1 MTEGSLGVPAR
12 PGDDAWSD
20 SSARSVLQLMVES
33 VTEMIGFRV
42 AVLSVVLGQDL
53 VTVAYSGP
61 EEFREA
67 VMATDPVSVLDPVL
81 EQAERWGRFRFLA
94 AEDIVGELEGTWVET
109 VTDPLEAPDGWH
121 PRDVL
126 LGVLSDDAGELCG
139 VLSVDMPVSRR
150 RPDRHQRRLLER
162 YAAQAE
168 RAVITAFERD
178 ALVQQIA
185 HAEAARRLVRSASM
199 PSQASL
205 AAVLDHTHQPL
216 VEGFDASGS
225 WIQVL
230 GTDESRHGR
239 ARARDG
245 SAVRLPADVVALAD
259 ELAPRLWSHQ
269 QVFVVDGRVRPTLS
283 AEVLDQRLLDQTQH
297 QLRSLG
303 LGSVLA
309 VPLGVGQECLGF
321 LALTRRAQ
329 DPAWSPVEIDSAL
342 EIGHDLGAALMTA
355 RALESQRALV
365 EELRQVDTYR
375 THLIETL
382 SHEMRTPL
390 TVITGNLEMLGEVA
404 LDPEASH
411 LRDAM
416 TRGTT
421 RMRRVVDDLLLLAT
435 VSHPHHPLVR
445 TPVDLRQVVL
455 DVVALVESSV
465 RAKQIALDVRLS
477 DLDLTVSGHDA
488 ELDRLLSNLLSNAVK
503 YTPAHGHV
511 SLSVVRRR
519 GEVVLELVDTGLGI
533 SEADQVGLFTS
544 FYRTTNPEALREPGT
559 GLGLSIVAHIA
570 QRHGGS
576 VAVRS
581 RLGEG
586 TTFTVTLP
594 AA

>member
-1 MTEGSLGVPAR
+1 MAEGSLGVPAR
-12 PGDDAWSD
+12 PGNDAWSD

-53 VTVAYSGP
+53 VTVAYAGP
-61 EEFREA
+61 EEFRDE
-67 VMATDPVSVLDPVL
+67 VMTTDPASVLDPIL
-81 EQAERWGRFRFLA
+81 QQAETWGRFRFLA
-94 AEDIVGELEGTWVET
+94 AEDIGGELEGTWVET

-126 LGVLSDDAGELCG
+126 LGVLSDDQGKMCG
-139 VLSVDMPVSRR
+139 ILSVDMPVSRR
-150 RPDRHQRRLLER
+150 RPDGHQRRLLER

-178 ALVQQIA
+178 ALMQQIA

-199 PSQASL
+199 PAQASL
-205 AAVLDHTHQPL
+205 EAVLDHTHRPL

-230 GTDESRHGR
+230 GADESRRGR

-245 SAVRLPADVVALAD
+245 SAVRLPADVATLAD
-259 ELAPRLWSHQ
+259 ELAPRLWAHQ
-269 QVFVVDGRVRPTLS
+269 QVFVVDDSAEPNLS
-283 AEVLDQRLLDQTQH
+283 AGVLDQDLLDQTH
-297 QLRSLG
+297 EQLRALG

-329 DPAWSPVEIDSAL
+329 DPRWSVVEIDSAL

-355 RALESQRALV
+355 QALESQRALV
-365 EELRQVDTYR
+365 EELRQVDDYR

-390 TVITGNLEMLGEVA
+390 TVITGNLEMLGDVE
-404 LDPEASH
+404 LDAEASH

-421 RMRRVVDDLLLLAT
+421 RMQRVVDDLLLLAT

-445 TPVDLRQVVL
+445 TPVDLRQVVH
-455 DVVALVESSV
+455 DVVALVENPV
-465 RAKQIALDVRLS
+465 RAKRLTLDVRLS
-477 DLDLTVSGHDA
+477 DHDLTVSGHDA

-503 YTPAHGHV
+503 YTPRDGRV
-511 SLSVVRRR
+511 RLSVVRRDST
-519 GEVVLELVDTGLGI
+519 VVLELVDNGLGI

-559 GLGLSIVAHIA
+559 GLGLSIVLHIA
-570 QRHGGS
+570 QRHGGT